1 MIDVCFS
8 RIGEECLRKHKKDF
22 NSEAV
27 FHLGGYFDTGDITE
41 PVQEH
46 YSKQEAETLRYFYK
60 DISDEEITE
69 AYKDELKQ
77 IRTRHTK
84 FRKCLENGES
94 VRVWICN
101 NANEYCGLYWLC
113 NEIQKLNNQLYLVVI
128 PDYEYSFVNRHY
140 TTVYGW
146 GFEEENLTSFADNIK
161 ELNKGEISY
170 FAREWE
176 VLKKIKKQLRI
187 LVNGSVVSI
196 EKDFFDSAILSFVS
210 EAPIAQSEVMGK
222 FLGAWHCCSVAFVSE
237 RIEQMIAKGQIN
249 VCEDIVDEHGCYW
262 PRKIAKV

>member
-1 MIDVCFS
+1 MIDICFS
-8 RIGEECLRKHKKDF
+8 RIAEGNLKSFRKDI

-27 FHLGGYFDTGDITE
+27 FHLGGYFDIGDISE

-46 YSKQEAETLRYFYK
+46 YAKEETATLRYFYK
-60 DISDEEITE
+60 DISDEEIAN

-84 FRKCLENGES
+84 FRKHLENGET

-113 NEIQKLNNQLYLVVI
+113 KELQNLNNKLYLVVI
-128 PDYEYSFVNRHY
+128 PDYEYSFVNKHY

-146 GFEEENLTSFADNIK
+146 GFEEENLTAFADNIK
-161 ELNKGEISY
+161 ELNNGEISY

-176 VLKKIKKQLRI
+176 VLKKINKQLRI
-187 LVNGSVVSI
+187 LVNGTVVSVDR
-196 EKDFFDSAILSFVS
+196 DFFDSFIFGLIPNTP
-210 EAPIAQSEVMGK
+210 ETQEKIIGK
-222 FLGAWHCCSVAFVSE
+222 FMGTWPCCLVSFVSE
-237 RIEQMIAKGQIN
+237 RIEKLIENGMVS
-249 VCEDIVDEHGCYW
+249 VCDDAVDANDCYW
-262 PRKIAKV
+262 QRTIVRE